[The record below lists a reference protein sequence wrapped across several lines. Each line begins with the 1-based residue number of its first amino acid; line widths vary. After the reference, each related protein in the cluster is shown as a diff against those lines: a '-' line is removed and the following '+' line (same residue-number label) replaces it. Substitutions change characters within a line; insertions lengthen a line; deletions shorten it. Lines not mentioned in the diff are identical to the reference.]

1 MLDNTFAPSKFNRFI
16 HLGEIEDRIIY
27 YLLSPNKKTKEERE
41 QTEIIWKLLY
51 YNDTDALNREL
62 PTYEQVANLV
72 CNDDITQTDKK
83 IFRSPHF
90 EDAWLTETALLKIYV
105 EQIVPVDRYKAVVN
119 IGIDVISHNKC
130 INIFA
135 PEDENSPPID
145 TVNGVDIR
153 ISTRS
158 RVTTLVEAVLH
169 LLNGAHVEGVGNLE
183 FSQEMSRFQQAQ
195 YGIWNNRNFEGIK
208 IVLGCYMSGVS

>member
-1 MLDNTFAPSKFNRFI
+1 MLDTSFAPSKFNRFV

-27 YLLSPNKKTKEERE
+27 YLLSPNKKTKEEQE

-51 YNDTDALNREL
+51 YNDTDALNRKL

-130 INIFA
+130 VNIAA

>member
-130 INIFA
+130 INISA

-153 ISTRS
+153 ISTKS